1 MSNILV
7 FSQHFYPENFTING
21 IVKELV
27 KRGNNVEVITGLPNY
42 PEGKIY
48 EGYKDK
54 LEEEYFG
61 AVIHRTKIR
70 PRYKGK
76 LNLYLN
82 YKSYARK
89 AIKTVNR
96 VKMSPDFIFC
106 FQSSP
111 AFQLIPAI
119 KAKHKF
125 NCPLICM
132 CLDLWPISLTAGGLT
147 KGIIFNIIGN
157 KCKKLYRECDH
168 IINTSPAFIEYNNL
182 VNKIPVEKMS
192 WHFQPCEDCFDG
204 IDTTKK
210 NNLDY
215 IDLMFAGNIG
225 HVQNVIDIVK
235 AYQIVNNP
243 KMRIHIFGDGS
254 EFKNVKS
261 YVIENHLENNII
273 LYGRL
278 PKEEVNKRIVDMDA
292 CLLTLSDKTYVG
304 RTIPSKFQYYLSAN
318 KPIIAS
324 VSNELGEIIKKENL
338 GVPCAPDNVEEL
350 ANILKFDTSKNVS
363 REYYLKNGTIKS
375 FVDFLFSVLKDFI
388 NG

>member
-89 AIKTVNR
+89 AIKTINR

-111 AFQLIPAI
+111 AYQLIPAI
-119 KAKHKF
+119 KAKSKF

-132 CLDLWPISLTAGGLT
+132 CLDLWPISLSAGGLT

-157 KCKKLYRECDH
+157 KCKKLYKECNH

-182 VNKIPVEKMS
+182 VNKVPLEKLS
-192 WHFQPCEDCFDG
+192 WHFQPCEDCFEG

-210 NNLDY
+210 NDLDY

-261 YVIENHLENNII
+261 YVIENHLENKVI

-292 CLLTLSDKTYVG
+292 CLLTLSDKTFVG

-318 KPIIAS
+318 KPIIAM
-324 VSNELGEIIKKENL
+324 VDNNLAELINNENL
-338 GVPCAPDNVEEL
+338 GTASSSGNIEEL
-350 ANILKFDTSKNVS
+350 AKLMNNEMPHVGGRNF
-363 REYYLKNGTIKS
+363 YLKNCTIEA
-375 FVDFLFSVLKDFI
+375 FNNFLNEKRMIL
-388 NG
+388 